1 MTAVFDALETWKP
14 EKCLNSIIVK
24 SGKLYIPNIISL
36 FRIFLVPL
44 VIWLIITGQML
55 LAFVAFL
62 VAGISDAVDG
72 FLAKRFGWQT
82 ELGAYLD
89 PIADKALLVSIYVAL
104 GYYEYLP
111 AWLVIAVVSRDILIV
126 GAIVLSGMINRP
138 IQMHPLPVS
147 KVNTAGQI
155 ILAAL
160 VLFDLSFGLN
170 LVNLTMV
177 TVWIVGLLTVAS
189 ASAYLLT
196 WFRHMSAYETDA
208 RSSLQQN
215 TDKSEIKSR
224 DLEHDHRV

>member
-1 MTAVFDALETWKP
+1 MH
-14 EKCLNSIIVK
+14 
-24 SGKLYIPNIISL
+24 
-36 FRIFLVPL
+36 
-44 VIWLIITGQML
+44 

-111 AWLVIAVVSRDILIV
+111 AWLVIAVVTRDILIV
-126 GAIVLSGMINRP
+126 GAIMLSGMINRP
-138 IQMHPLPVS
+138 VQMHPLPVS

-160 VLFDLSFGLN
+160 VLFDQSFGLN
-170 LVNLTMV
+170 LVKLTTI
-177 TVWIVGLLTVAS
+177 TVWVVGLLTVTS
-189 ASAYLLT
+189 ACAYLLT
-196 WFRHMSAYETDA
+196 WFRHMSAYEADVH
-208 RSSLQQN
+208 SSLKQQK
-215 TDKSEIKSR
+215 DGSQIKPR
-224 DLEHDHRV
+224 HFGQNPRA